1 MIAAA
6 VVALIGAAVVALI
19 AVAVVALIAAAV
31 VAVIA
36 AAFVALIDVAAAK
49 NVLVVPSLLLLLC
62 NFAVAHIA
70 VVVLTDVSAA

>member
-6 VVALIGAAVVALI
+6 VVALIVAAVVALI
-19 AVAVVALIAAAV
+19 AVAVVALIGAAV
-31 VAVIA
+31 VALIGADV
-36 AAFVALIDVAAAK
+36 VALIAAAAAK